1 MKPLQTA
8 YVLARGS
15 LVPLPWPSVLGIPTT
30 VSAALRY
37 DLLPMSARLRV
48 LMEPFVP
55 AGEQSDESIASY
67 FRRRF
72 GVATVDALAQPLL
85 GGIHAGDVERLS
97 VLSLFPNLLVAE
109 TQGGVMRTF
118 RPSSTESRGLFGT
131 LSGGMETLP
140 YTIAQTLPADALQC
154 QAPVRMIE
162 STDEGWVVHS
172 AAGRDVAP
180 AVIFA
185 TPLPVTAALL
195 EVIAPRL
202 AAICES
208 IRHAS
213 TVTVILVWPRHEIS
227 HPLEGSGFVVA
238 RGEQDLRV
246 TASTWVTSKWEGR
259 APRGFA
265 ILRAFIGGMH
275 DPEAVAL
282 PDDELVSVA
291 VRDLG
296 RVLGITTA
304 PETTCVYRW
313 HDASPQLEVGHQSR
327 LRRIGEELHTLP
339 GIFLTGRG
347 LRVVGIPDCISDGRQ
362 VANEAAEYVSR
373 SVGNGFGNFH
383 AHR

>member
-1 MKPLQTA
+1 MKPPQTA
-8 YVLARGS
+8 YVLARGR
-15 LVPLPWPSVLGIPTT
+15 LLPLPWPSVLGIPTT
-30 VSAALRY
+30 VREALGY
-37 DLLPMSARLRV
+37 ELLPMSARLRL

-55 AGEQSDESIASY
+55 AGGQSDESIASY

-97 VLSLFPNLLVAE
+97 VLSLFPNLLAAE
-109 TQGGVMRTF
+109 AEGGVMRTF
-118 RPSSTESRGLFGT
+118 RGGSSEPRGLFGT

-140 YTIAQTLPADALQC
+140 HTIAQTLPAEAVQC
-154 QAPVRMIE
+154 QAAVRMIE

-172 AAGRDVAP
+172 AAGREVA
-180 AVIFA
+180 AAIVFA

-195 EVIAPRL
+195 QVIAPRL

-213 TVTVILVWPRHEIS
+213 TVSVILVWPRHEIS
-227 HPLEGSGFVVA
+227 HPLDGSGFVVA
-238 RGEQDLRV
+238 RGEQSLRV

-265 ILRAFIGGMH
+265 VVRAFIGGMH
-275 DPEAVAL
+275 DPDAVAL
-282 PDDELVSVA
+282 SDDELVSIA
-291 VRDLG
+291 VHDLG
-296 RVLGITTA
+296 RVLRITTA
-304 PETTCVYRW
+304 PEMTRVYRW

-362 VANEAAEYVSR
+362 VATEAAEYVSR
-373 SVGNGFGNFH
+373 SVADGFGNVH
-383 AHR
+383 ARP